1 MPDITM
7 CDGHKCPKKFQCYR
21 HMAIPHRMQS
31 YTTDLEAHCIDD
43 DFSWFI
49 PIDGQKVR
57 EIHDENGQNTGQSL
71 EEK

>member
-1 MPDITM
+1 MPDVTM

-21 HMAIPHRMQS
+21 HMATRYLVQC
-31 YTTDLEAHCIDD
+31 YTRDLESHCIDD

-49 PIDGQKVR
+49 PINGQKTR
-57 EIHDENGQNTGQSL
+57 EIQEENGRNTWQSL